1 MKKLLL
7 IAAIIATLGSCKK
20 EASQPEAPKS
30 FSVKFYSSNPVASAK
45 PYFVVVN
52 GQNSGRVGYSA
63 GQPDCADGRFNGF
76 MLGVGTYTAIYID
89 GNTNREMSR
98 VSFTVTSISG
108 CMFINLK

>member
-1 MKKLLL
+1 MKKF
-7 IAAIIATLGSCKK
+7 IFFAAIIATLGSCKK
-20 EASQPEAPKS
+20 EESQPEVPKNY
-30 FSVKFYSSNPVASAK
+30 SVKFYSSNPVASAK

-63 GQPDCADGRFNGF
+63 GEPDCADGRFNGF
-76 MLGVGTYTAIYID
+76 TLGVGSYTAIYMD
-89 GNTNREMSR
+89 GNTNREISR